1 MFKIIILST
10 PLAVIKIKIGSLS
23 HTHMHGAIEPERCIR
38 IAAMEEQ
45 GAVGVGRRL
54 PFYRK
59 LAFSSGHFLM
69 VLAVAMWFSYS
80 VVFFEKVLK
89 IPASSTGTIILISQI
104 FGAISTPFVGMWSD
118 DCKCRYGRRKIFH
131 LMGNVSVA
139 CFFFFIWYEYP
150 GFQFAEDPYKVL
162 YYASFAAMFQ
172 FGAAVQIAQ
181 LSLIPEL
188 TSDKNMKVELNSIR
202 LVAI

>member
-1 MFKIIILST
+1 MKQQSPVDLS
-10 PLAVIKIKIGSLS
+10 G
-23 HTHMHGAIEPERCIR
+23 GE
-38 IAAMEEQ
+38 
-45 GAVGVGRRL
+45 RL

-59 LAFSSGHFLM
+59 LAFGTGHFLM

-80 VVFFEKVLK
+80 VLFFEKVLQK
-89 IPASSTGTIILISQI
+89 SASDTGTIILISQI

-139 CFFFFIWYEYP
+139 CSFFFIWYKCL
-150 GFQFAEDPYKVL
+150 GCEDVEDSYKVV

-188 TSDKNMKVELNSIR
+188 TSNKNMKVELNSIR
-202 LVAI
+202 SVFATVWFASTLNFVTLNA

>member
-1 MFKIIILST
+1 M
-10 PLAVIKIKIGSLS
+10 G
-23 HTHMHGAIEPERCIR
+23 
-38 IAAMEEQ
+38 EQ
-45 GAVGVGRRL
+45 NRVGVRQRL

-59 LAFSSGHFLM
+59 LAFGTGHFLM

-139 CFFFFIWYEYP
+139 CSYFFIWYECL
-150 GFQFAEDPYKVL
+150 GCEDVEDPYKVL
-162 YYASFAAMFQ
+162 YYASFAAMYQ

-188 TSDKNMKVELNSIR
+188 TSDKSTKVELNSIR
-202 LVAI
+202 SVLFGLNQFVTVPCMFLYGSLNLAIPLYV